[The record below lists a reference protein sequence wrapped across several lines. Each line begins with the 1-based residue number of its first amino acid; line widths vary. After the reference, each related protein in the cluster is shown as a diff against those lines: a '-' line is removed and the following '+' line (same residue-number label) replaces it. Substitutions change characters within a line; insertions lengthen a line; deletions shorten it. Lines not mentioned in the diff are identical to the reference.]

1 VSGTDGFAGFD
12 LHRELELYVKAGI
25 PAAKVLQIATSGC
38 ASVAGKSNEWGI
50 IKPGRKADLVLIEG
64 NPLDNISDIRNTV
77 LVIRKNDLYDV
88 AKLYGALSIKP
99 YTDK

>member
-1 VSGTDGFAGFD
+1 
-12 LHRELELYVKAGI
+12 
-25 PAAKVLQIATSGC
+25 
-38 ASVAGKSNEWGI
+38 
-50 IKPGRKADLVLIEG
+50 LVLIEG